1 MLAPPGQS
9 ISLDRLL
16 TDPAGII
23 SDVAIDVVPID
34 ADLAASLYAA
44 DDLIQTA
51 GRAGSEFQEN
61 RLNSFLAKELDF
73 FWRRLTR
80 FPQAAAAPGRI
91 ADQIL
96 PA

>member
-1 MLAPPGQS
+1 MLAPPGQT
-9 ISLDRLL
+9 ISLDRLT
-16 TDPAGII
+16 TDPAGIAC
-23 SDVAIDVVPID
+23 DLAIDVVPID
-34 ADLAASLYAA
+34 ADLAASLLAA
-44 DDLIQTA
+44 DELIQTA

-80 FPQAAAAPGRI
+80 FPQAGAAPGRI
-91 ADQIL
+91 ADQTL